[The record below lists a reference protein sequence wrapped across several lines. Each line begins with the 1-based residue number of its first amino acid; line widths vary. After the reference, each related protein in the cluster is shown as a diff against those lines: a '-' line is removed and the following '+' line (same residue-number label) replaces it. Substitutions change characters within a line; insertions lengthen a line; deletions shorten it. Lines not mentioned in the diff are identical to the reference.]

1 MLRFSQLKLLRAIV
15 CLSSGQP
22 TVKKRTQ
29 IRCYRASGVCFLPIT
44 VFLEVCRLLCRVC
57 SYVRTTRPRA
67 VVVWLQQKRPT
78 HHTEYRCV
86 PTNTHTHAHTR
97 SYTLIE

>member
-29 IRCYRASGVCFLPIT
+29 IRCYRASGVCFLPTT
-44 VFLEVCRLLCRVC
+44 VFLEVCCLLCR
-57 SYVRTTRPRA
+57 SLLR
-67 VVVWLQQKRPT
+67 T
-78 HHTEYRCV
+78 HHTAARCCCLV
-86 PTNTHTHAHTR
+86 ATKETHTPHGVPLRTYKHTHTR
-97 SYTLIE
+97 THTQLHTD